1 MKNKKMPS
9 LLVLSIAIITTS
21 CIALPDPVNSKPLR
35 LIDLQ
40 LATPSPAYQ
49 DTSYLSTLEKDVI
62 TELNKVRTDP
72 KGYAENQV
80 TKYRALYQG
89 NLIVRPGEISMSTNE
104 GVSAVDE
111 CYKVLMATSPM
122 GTLTPSK
129 GMSKASQ
136 DLVSSQSGTND
147 IGHNA
152 SDGSDPFTRMER
164 YGRYSGN
171 AAENVDYGY
180 NDAEKIVLALL
191 VDDGVSSRGHRAN
204 ILDDRL
210 HYIGVAAGTHKLY
223 RYMFVMDFAGGYTEK

>member
-1 MKNKKMPS
+1 MKNKKIPS
-9 LLVLSIAIITTS
+9 LLVLSVAIITTS
-21 CIALPDPVNSKPLR
+21 CIAVNSKPIR

-40 LATPSPAYQ
+40 LATPSPVSQAQ
-49 DTSYLSTLEKDVI
+49 DNSYLSTLEKDVI

-72 KGYAENQV
+72 KGYAENKV

-122 GTLTPSK
+122 GILTPSK
-129 GMSKASQ
+129 GISKASQ
-136 DLVSSQSGTND
+136 DLVRSQSGTSD

-152 SDGSDPFTRMER
+152 SDGSDPFTRMDR
-164 YGRYSGN
+164 YGKWSGT

-180 NDAEKIVLALL
+180 NDAEQIVLALL
-191 VDDGVSSRGHRAN
+191 VDDGVSSRGHRAS
-204 ILDDRL
+204 ILDASQ
-210 HYIGVAAGTHKLY
+210 HYIGVAAGTHQLY
-223 RYMFVMDFAGGYTEK
+223 KYMFVMDFAGGYTEK